1 MGRTQCEVADV
12 FQAYWDTYARKTT
25 VTPMQTKVARD
36 IMSCRTAALG
46 GHLYCCVGCSHIEQS
61 YNSCRNRHCPKCQ
74 GSETARW
81 VDERSADLLPVP
93 YFHTVFTLPD
103 HFNTLVLSNK
113 RLMYELLFRAVRE
126 TLLTLGKNN
135 LGVTLGFFAILH
147 TWGQLMQLHPHV
159 HCVIPACGV
168 TPSGQVKV
176 FNERFLLPDKVLSAV
191 FRGKFIE
198 FLKQEYL
205 EGHLRL
211 PAPLSDSDSFQ
222 GFLSESCRSDWV
234 VYSKA
239 PFAGPEVVVKYL
251 ARYTHRVA
259 IGNSRLVSIQDEQVS
274 FRYRDYKDGGNQK
287 VTSLTA
293 NQFIRRF
300 LLHIVPKGFVRIRHC
315 GFLCHSKKR
324 ESLARIRREL
334 SCGSQAAAPP
344 PVLNPHKAPKCPC
357 CGGTL
362 WVPCGE
368 VPRLINTLAFQ
379 AQAPPSV
386 ALKTLIS

>member
-46 GHLYCCVGCSHIEQS
+46 GHLYRCVECSHIEQS

-81 VDERSADLLPVP
+81 VAERSADLLPVP

-103 HFNTLVLSNK
+103 HFNSLVLSNK

-135 LGVTLGFFAILH
+135 LGVTLGFFAVLH

-168 TPSGQVKV
+168 APSGEVKV
-176 FNERFLLPDKVLSAV
+176 INERFLLPDKVLSAV

-205 EGHLRL
+205 EGRLRL

-222 GFLSESCRSDWV
+222 GLLSESCRSDWV

-259 IGNSRLVSIQDEQVS
+259 IGNSRLVSIQDERVS
-274 FRYRDYKDGGNQK
+274 FRYRDYKDDAKHK
-287 VTSLTA
+287 VISLKATD
-293 NQFIRRF
+293 FIRRF
-300 LLHIVPKGFVRIRHC
+300 LLHVVPKGFVRIRHC

-344 PVLNPHKAPKCPC
+344 PVLNPHRAPKCPC

-368 VPRLINTLAFQ
+368 VPRLINTLAFA
-379 AQAPPSV
+379 AQAPPSI